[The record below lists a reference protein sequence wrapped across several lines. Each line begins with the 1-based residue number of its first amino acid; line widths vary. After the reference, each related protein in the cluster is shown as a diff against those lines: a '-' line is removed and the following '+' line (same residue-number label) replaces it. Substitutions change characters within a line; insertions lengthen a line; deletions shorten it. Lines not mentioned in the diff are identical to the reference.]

1 VASPFSLPSRLLI
14 LVGGAALCA
23 EHFSGAGPG
32 LVLALRLFA
41 AGVFS
46 GLGTRSEKLLSQW
59 TLSGLLGW
67 KQPQG
72 ARPELGERNPTMETL
87 LVLIRKLRRRFA
99 FAVDPPPATPCP
111 CARAR
116 LTLSSA

>member
-1 VASPFSLPSRLLI
+1 MRAVGPDDRRPEQTAAVQVPAWRPILAALALLI

-23 EHFSGAGPG
+23 EHFSAAGPG

-87 LVLIRKLRRRFA
+87 LVLG
-99 FAVDPPPATPCP
+99 
-111 CARAR
+111 
-116 LTLSSA
+116 